1 MEAEGTT
8 PSETKATDDE
18 TVPEGSPFASSK
30 LFNQTLSKLTSR
42 YIQSKMMLSPKESED
57 LKKIDLRHM
66 CDNVVNELEVV
77 EKEAAY
83 DYIKVS
89 SELKSLS

>member
-1 MEAEGTT
+1 
-8 PSETKATDDE
+8 
-18 TVPEGSPFASSK
+18 
-30 LFNQTLSKLTSR
+30 
-42 YIQSKMMLSPKESED
+42 MMLSPKESED

-66 CDNVVNELEVV
+66 CENVVNELEVV

-89 SELKSLS
+89 SELKSLSDEIGKSDAIMEELEGVLYSFRDHLQSIKSEMTSLQ